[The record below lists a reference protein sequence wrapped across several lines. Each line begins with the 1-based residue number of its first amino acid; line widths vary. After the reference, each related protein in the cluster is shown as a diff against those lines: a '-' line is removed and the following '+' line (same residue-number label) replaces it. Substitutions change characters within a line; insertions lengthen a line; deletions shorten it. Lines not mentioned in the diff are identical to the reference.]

1 MTIYDFY
8 SKILPSLT
16 ARPGV
21 TVFCWIAEH
30 DASHGSRNRRQVEA
44 GHNIRRVLEVGLEAN
59 VTASPAVYAVSCRSV
74 GSAIPKTLGVL
85 IGILKDGLLLIQM
98 MINQIMEGLR
108 FPKHPLIW
116 KKPSQDLW
124 EATLYRRFSG

>member
-85 IGILKDGLLLIQM
+85 IGILKDKTLKDGFLLIQM

-116 KKPSQDLW
+116 KNNRIEQ
-124 EATLYRRFSG
+124 TFF